1 MDEQPNSKSPS
12 CRVLNFASHALALE
26 TEATGMRKSE
36 LQNEPLVQTDREKQ
50 KPEKLGLVAYFT
62 VRRHSRVLYLPLDPT
77 AVRLHGIMKG
87 DIIKAKILELR
98 KAPRPDEPVVRDPGE
113 L

>member
-1 MDEQPNSKSPS
+1 MKKTKAEN
-12 CRVLNFASHALALE
+12 V
-26 TEATGMRKSE
+26 E
-36 LQNEPLVQTDREKQ
+36 LVHSDHEPL

-77 AVRLHGIMKG
+77 AVRLHDIEKG

-98 KAPRPDEPVVRDPGE
+98 KAPRPDDVTREPMQDDEGE

>member
-1 MDEQPNSKSPS
+1 
-12 CRVLNFASHALALE
+12 
-26 TEATGMRKSE
+26 MRK
-36 LQNEPLVQTDREKQ
+36 NERKDESLVQTDRESQ

-77 AVRLHGIMKG
+77 AVRLHDIEKG

-98 KAPRPDEPVVRDPGE
+98 KDPRPDDPLRDLGE
-113 L
+113 

>member
-1 MDEQPNSKSPS
+1 MKKRKVKDEP
-12 CRVLNFASHALALE
+12 
-26 TEATGMRKSE
+26 M
-36 LQNEPLVQTDREKQ
+36 VQIDHKPE

-77 AVRLHGIMKG
+77 AVRLHDMQKG
-87 DIIKAKILELR
+87 DIVKAKIIDLR
-98 KAPRPDEPVVRDPGE
+98 KGPRSDEPKEEDEGE

>member
-1 MDEQPNSKSPS
+1 MKKIK
-12 CRVLNFASHALALE
+12 L
-26 TEATGMRKSE
+26 K
-36 LQNEPLVQTDREKQ
+36 NEPLVQSEREPQ
-50 KPEKLGLVAYFT
+50 KPEKLGLTSYYQ

-77 AVRLHGIMKG
+77 AVKLHDIQKG

-98 KAPRPDEPVVRDPGE
+98 KGTRSDDPIEEDEGE